1 MYSSKTK
8 KEFNSKQYLMPA
20 GFDFKIL
27 VISSADG
34 TLKHKLINSTVVPN
48 HLEVV
53 TELDTITEAGLDQ
66 IIQNI

>member
-1 MYSSKTK
+1 
-8 KEFNSKQYLMPA
+8 MPA

-53 TELDTITEAGLDQ
+53 TELDAITEAGLDQ